1 MEKQTHWKNLTEM
14 PYLGAYS
21 LVGKKEMTL
30 TIKEIKQELV
40 TGSAGRKETCIVA
53 YFTDAEKPMILNR
66 TNCKTISKIYD
77 TPIVEKW
84 QGKKITIYASTTSLA
99 GETVECLRV
108 RPYEPMQQ
116 KAAPK
121 CAECGCEISPAGK
134 MSAEAVAVYTEKK
147 YGSKLC
153 AECAKALKNQ
163 IEQAEEIAEAKVEEE
178 AKTTSTEIIDGEI
191 VEG

>member
-1 MEKQTHWKNLTEM
+1 MNETHWKNLTEM

-99 GETVECLRV
+99 GETVECLRI
-108 RPYEPMQQ
+108 RPTAPV
-116 KAAPK
+116 APK
-121 CAECGCEISPAGK
+121 KIACSSCGTELV
-134 MSAEAVAVYTEKK
+134 AVGSYDPESLAVYTKK
-147 YGSKLC
+147 KFGQVLC
-153 AECAKALKNQ
+153 ADCATEKANQ
-163 IEQAEEIAEAKVEEE
+163 IKIEENKNE
-178 AKTTSTEIIDGEI
+178 
-191 VEG
+191 

>member
-108 RPYEPMQQ
+108 RPYEPTQQ

-147 YGSKLC
+147 YGAKLC
-153 AECAKALKNQ
+153 AECAKTLKNQ
-163 IEQAEEIAEAKVEEE
+163 IEQAEEIAEAKAEEE
-178 AKTTSTEIIDGEI
+178 AKTTSREIIDGEI
-191 VEG
+191 VEA

>member
-108 RPYEPMQQ
+108 RPYEPTQQ

-134 MSAEAVAVYTEKK
+134 LSAEAVAVYTEKK

>member
-84 QGKKITIYASTTSLA
+84 QGKKCEALT
-99 GETVECLRV
+99 
-108 RPYEPMQQ
+108 
-116 KAAPK
+116 AANGQFSSDKCPK
-121 CAECGCEISPAGK
+121 LLKISPTL
-134 MSAEAVAVYTEKK
+134 Y
-147 YGSKLC
+147 
-153 AECAKALKNQ
+153 
-163 IEQAEEIAEAKVEEE
+163 
-178 AKTTSTEIIDGEI
+178 IILFVI
-191 VEG
+191 LTPRVNYL